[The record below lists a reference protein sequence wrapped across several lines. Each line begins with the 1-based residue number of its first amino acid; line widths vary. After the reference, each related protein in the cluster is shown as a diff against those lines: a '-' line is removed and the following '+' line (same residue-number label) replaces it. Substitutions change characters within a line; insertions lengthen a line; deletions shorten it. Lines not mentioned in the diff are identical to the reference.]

1 MVIFIKGFSRTARL
15 VVMVNITGK
24 TRATSRAT
32 SPTAFEPAKGF
43 GNVPLASPTNT
54 KASTKT
60 TKNGVTV
67 SSHGPTATFSKET
80 TKAISEMAMAKC
92 TGPMEATTKVNG
104 KMGFRMEKVFVLLIQ
119 VNCLY

>member
-1 MVIFIKGFSRTARL
+1 MVIFIKGFLRTARL
-15 VVMVNITGK
+15 VVMANITGK
-24 TRATSRAT
+24 TRATSRAI
-32 SPTAFEPAKGF
+32 SPTAFALVKGF
-43 GNVPLASPTNT
+43 GNGPLASQTST

-67 SSHGPTATFSKET
+67 SSHGPTATSSRET

-92 TGPMEATTKVNG
+92 TGPMEAITKVNG

-119 VNCLY
+119 VNCL